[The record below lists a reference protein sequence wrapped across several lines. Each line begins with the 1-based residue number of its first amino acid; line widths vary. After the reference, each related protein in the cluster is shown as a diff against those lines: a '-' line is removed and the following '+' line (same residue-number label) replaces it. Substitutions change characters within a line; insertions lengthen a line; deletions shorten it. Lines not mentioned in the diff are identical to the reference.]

1 MIIGMR
7 IAVKFEDFGW
17 CLGKILEKN
26 GDGRRKIAG
35 KRVNFIAKF
44 DMDEY
49 STDLSLEVAEY
60 STSNDAE
67 YQSWALLEVEPEG
80 V

>member
-1 MIIGMR
+1 MVGMR
-7 IAVKFEDFGW
+7 IVVKFEDFGW

-35 KRVNFIAKF
+35 KCVNFIAKF

-49 STDLSLEVAEY
+49 ETDLSLEIDEY
-60 STSNDAE
+60 STSSEAE
-67 YQSWALLEVEPEG
+67 FQSWALLEPVG

>member
-1 MIIGMR
+1 MVGKKIV
-7 IAVKFEDFGW
+7 VKFEDFGW
-17 CLGKILEKN
+17 CLGEILEKN
-26 GDGRRKIAG
+26 GDGRRKIKG

-49 STDLSLEVAEY
+49 TTDLSLETDEY
-60 STSNDAE
+60 SKMDDAE
-67 YQSWALLEVEPEG
+67 YESWALLEPVD